1 MNLCQGCEA
10 LTSWHDYNLSRFAV
24 GIVSS
29 KTICHASWMALTLP
43 LAKPLKACIVQV
55 ILDLLD
61 LENFFFPSQNKCFS
75 KTKSSCGSS
84 AFKREA
90 VLSAQKW
97 EQLNRFKFY
106 CQRYCIIVIQYI
118 QPLPGLFKWC
128 IYSFFFNLFFV
139 RTKESERSRCTM
151 VRFVI

>member
-1 MNLCQGCEA
+1 MYNLKFEKIAKQTWHITLSERESVSGLRSI
-10 LTSWHDYNLSRFAV
+10 LTSWHDYNLCRFAV

-43 LAKPLKACIVQV
+43 LAKPVKACIVQV

-61 LENFFFPSQNKCFS
+61 LEIIFFPSQNKCFS

-106 CQRYCIIVIQYI
+106 CQRYCIIQYMHTSPASAMLI
-118 QPLPGLFKWC
+118 
-128 IYSFFFNLFFV
+128 
-139 RTKESERSRCTM
+139 
-151 VRFVI
+151 